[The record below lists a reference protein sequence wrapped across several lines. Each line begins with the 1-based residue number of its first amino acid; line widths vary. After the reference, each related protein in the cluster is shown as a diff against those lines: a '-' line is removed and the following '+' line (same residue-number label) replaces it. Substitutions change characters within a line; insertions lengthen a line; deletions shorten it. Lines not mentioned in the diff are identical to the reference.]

1 MEQFIFFFVF
11 INVLYSLIYYRRLRQ
26 STVLYFVQF
35 IPLAIAAAQAGAQY
49 ARARKQKKEAQKAL
63 NYRNPALDTATNMAR
78 GESLTTRYAGQDQDE
93 ANVRQAAAD
102 SFANVKRASR
112 SSADVL
118 NTAGRLQNT
127 QQRGFQAIGQQGQVF
142 RQSAAE
148 KYRQMLLRQAGLRD
162 DNRQYSEALKGAAH
176 QNEYNALNSLLGGV
190 ASTNFGGGGA
200 GYNSTLTGNQGFGNN
215 ATMSTFGWNPNK
227 FSSFRW
233 NPNSFSAQGS
243 VVR

>member
-1 MEQFIFFFVF
+1 MEQFIVLFFL
-11 INVLYSLIYYRRLRQ
+11 INVLSCLLTYRRREQ
-26 STVLYFVQF
+26 STVLYFVWL
-35 IPLAIAAAQAGAQY
+35 PLAIAAAQAGAQY

-63 NYRNPALDTATNMAR
+63 KYRNPALDTATNMAR

-118 NTAGRLQNT
+118 NTAARLQT
-127 QQRGFQAIGQQGQVF
+127 GQQRGYQAIGQQGQAF

-162 DNRQYSEALKGAAH
+162 DNRQYSEALKGAAS
-176 QNEYNALNSLLGGV
+176 QNEYNALNSFLGGV
-190 ASTNFGGGGA
+190 ASTNFGGGSA
-200 GYNSTLTGNQGFGNN
+200 SYTPTLTGNQGGFGNN
-215 ATMSTFGWNPNK
+215 APMSTFGWNPNK

-233 NPNSFSAQGS
+233 NPNSFSANGS
-243 VVR
+243 FR